1 VSAIARADQG
11 EGDRAP
17 SGSSSSSP
25 GSPACP
31 RCSCRTARRQCRA
44 APIPAPTHLG
54 EHLHREL
61 RRDRA
66 GRDQLVE
73 RVRQR
78 HPEPARPSAR
88 VVRGGARA
96 RRAAVEL
103 VVGAVAGRHVCC
115 CRGRAAA
122 GEVKPGKRP
131 RAGSTRRPA
140 AFVIAAPTRATR
152 ALTSR
157 LRLDLALY
165 TQISDC
171 SDPPIFMG
179 ALSLYPD
186 IRARHC
192 PDTARVSLSGSKP
205 PSPSESICAFGA
217 AWSSCLRLR
226 QALVMR
232 EASLAMVRNG
242 GRRRF
247 HR

>member
-1 VSAIARADQG
+1 LLARIRGKETAHLQGRLRLHLVHQRVRDALIELRAVSATLHPRRQTRTCESTFIASCGVIAPDVISSSSESVSAIPSLRA
-11 EGDRAP
+11 
-17 SGSSSSSP
+17 
-25 GSPACP
+25 
-31 RCSCRTARRQCRA
+31 
-44 APIPAPTHLG
+44 
-54 EHLHREL
+54 
-61 RRDRA
+61 
-66 GRDQLVE
+66 
-73 RVRQR
+73 RQR
-78 HPEPARPSAR
+78 PRASVLPK
-88 VVRGGARA
+88 ARA

-186 IRARHC
+186 IRARYC

-226 QALVMR
+226 QALLVR
-232 EASLAMVRNG
+232 GVSVALIRNG